1 MSIHVTP
8 IPRLTNF
15 GAPAFTLGTANS
27 AGDSKIAVSSNSTL
41 LTYDTTAPASVST
54 ANQTGSASTAARRD
68 HIHDGGG
75 IAAAA
80 KGWAYVTVS
89 GGSPTLAANLNV
101 SGIVDS
107 DVGRFDVTWD
117 TDFSSV
123 NYAVVGMSGSTT
135 FIGFRDVNVA
145 GTSYVITND
154 AAGSAKD
161 PANWSVVAY
170 GAQ

>member
-8 IPRLTNF
+8 IPRLTTLV
-15 GAPAFTLGTANS
+15 APAYTLGLANAAGSAITATAS
-27 AGDSKIAVSSNSTL
+27 DSTL
-41 LTYDTTAPASVST
+41 LAFDTTVPASVAASN
-54 ANQTGSASTAARRD
+54 ATGSATVAARRD
-68 HIHDGGG
+68 HVHDGGG

-161 PANWSVVAY
+161 PANWAVVAY